1 MSVGEVLAAITLYS
15 SNVCDNNRDVLVM
28 AKGLDSI
35 EVYSGFIKLYF
46 TDGNTQDVKIDKNGE
61 RLP

>member
-1 MSVGEVLAAITLYS
+1 MTVGEVISAIALYS
-15 SNVCDNNRDVLVM
+15 SSVFENNRDALVM

-35 EVYSGFIKLYF
+35 EVYSGFIRLYF
-46 TDGNTQDVKIDKNGE
+46 TDGNTPNVKIDRNGE